1 MIAIESP
8 TASRVAATAAIP
20 SSSRFGSTR
29 ILSAPNPSS
38 RRRSA
43 DSARA
48 AGASSMPHEAYA
60 GMPSLAPPNSVATGS
75 PATWPTMSHRATS
88 SGQ

>member
-8 TASRVAATAAIP
+8 TASRVAATAAMP
-20 SSSRFGSTR
+20 ASSRRGSIR
-29 ILSAPNPSS
+29 IFIARKPSS

-48 AGASSMPHEAYA
+48 AGGSSIPHEA
-60 GMPSLAPPNSVATGS
+60 
-75 PATWPTMSHRATS
+75 
-88 SGQ
+88 